1 MGQMTS
7 SMTNPLIGLRL
18 KALRD
23 ERGLRQESVAQV
35 LKLQDRQSVSAI
47 ENGERRAKPEELT
60 TLINHFDLDPGY
72 FTDPFQLVGEG
83 KFSWRKSGCSPHS
96 LSSYQVSAGRW
107 LAAYRA
113 LSSVDERP
121 GPRERLTLRL
131 SENSSFEM
139 AMAEGERL
147 TVDYRMGDVPA
158 LSLPRVMEKDFGI
171 LVLMV
176 DMEDGISGAAC
187 HLPEMDAV
195 LVNRREN
202 SGRRNFDLAHEF
214 FHSLTWDTMP
224 PKPIE
229 EAREKGGNRVE
240 QLANNFAAALL
251 MPRRLLDVYGD
262 WRRLG
267 DAERASRM
275 RKVADHFQVSVT
287 AVHWRL
293 VALRLLSAVTK
304 MPEIKSSYLEHL
316 ADTPALFSRT
326 FVSVI
331 AEAIEKGLISASR
344 AAKLLNISRS
354 ALRELFAAHDLPAPI
369 TV

>member
-1 MGQMTS
+1 MTPE
-7 SMTNPLIGLRL
+7 MTNPLIGLRL

-23 ERGLRQESVAQV
+23 ERGVRQDDIARLLNLR
-35 LKLQDRQSVSAI
+35 DRQTVSAI
-47 ENGERRAKPEELT
+47 ENGERRAKPDELL
-60 TLINHFDLDPGY
+60 TLINHFNLDPGY

-83 KFSWRKSGCSPHS
+83 KFSWRQSGCSQHY
-96 LSSYQVSAGRW
+96 LASYQVRAGRW

-147 TVDYRMGDVPA
+147 AVDYRMGDVPA
-158 LSLPRVMEKDFGI
+158 LELPRVMEKDFGI

-176 DMEDGISGAAC
+176 DTDKGISGAAC

-202 SGRRNFDLAHEF
+202 QGRRNFDLAHEF
-214 FHSLTWDTMP
+214 FHSLTWDRMP

-229 EAREKGGNRVE
+229 EARENGGSRIE
-240 QLANNFAAALL
+240 QLANNFASALL

-262 WRRLG
+262 WRHLG

-275 RKVADHFQVSVT
+275 RKVADHFRVSVT
-287 AVHWRL
+287 ALHWRL
-293 VALRLLSAVTK
+293 VALRLLSAATK
-304 MPEIKSSYLEHL
+304 MLEIPSPAYTG
-316 ADTPALFSRT
+316 DTPAQFSRT
-326 FVSVI
+326 LVSVI
-331 AEAIEKGLISASR
+331 AQAIEKGLISASR
-344 AAKLLNISRS
+344 AAKLLDISRDK
-354 ALRELFAAHDLPAPI
+354 LRELFAEHGVPAPV